1 MSVDLDD
8 EGLAALLRDG
18 LPAVPDRFPSGEEE
32 AVPVAWWV
40 GRSTGAGLWVWHD
53 PHPAPLH
60 FPNGH
65 VLVPGEY
72 QYERVIWARV
82 GSGWRLEMS
91 CGGEWLGDVDAALP
105 ELHVPGPDW
114 EILATQDQLG
124 PIWWGGA
131 AGIVNDVVMEAIPA
145 LLPAEVAKVELSDP
159 DGVVVDTAIPRQE
172 YRAIIL
178 ASEVF
183 PVTPVAVGHRGD
195 DLVRADGTPLIGP
208 DNFPEWEEF
217 TGTAQTA

>member
-1 MSVDLDD
+1 VDLGD

-40 GRSTGAGLWVWHD
+40 GRSTGAGLWVWRE
-53 PHPAPLH
+53 PHPAPVH

-72 QYERVIWARV
+72 QYALEIWTRV
-82 GSGWRLEMS
+82 GSGWRHEMS
-91 CGGEWLGDVDAALP
+91 CGGEWLGDFDAGLP
-105 ELHVPGPDW
+105 EFHVPGPHW
-114 EILATQDQLG
+114 EIMTQDQLG
-124 PIWWGGA
+124 PIWWGGG
-131 AGIVNDVVMEAIPA
+131 AGIETDVVMEAFPA
-145 LLPAEVAKVELSDP
+145 VLPSEVARVELRDP
-159 DGVVVDTAIPRQE
+159 DGVVLDAIVPRRE
-172 YRAIIL
+172 YPAIIL

-195 DLVRADGTPLIGP
+195 DLVRVDGSPLIGP
-208 DNFPEWEEF
+208 DNFPGWEEF
-217 TGTAQTA
+217 TRTARTE